1 MEEKPSI
8 MKTPRCV
15 FLSNHTLTCV
25 FLNYLPLNGCKSQV
39 QGQNVGKKGVPS
51 LNSIPDSFLFM
62 WNKEVPISI
71 QVWKWMVSKW
81 VNVVTHNG

>member
-51 LNSIPDSFLFM
+51 LNSIFQIHFFSCEIKKCLL
-62 WNKEVPISI
+62 
-71 QVWKWMVSKW
+71 VSKFE
-81 VNVVTHNG
+81 NGW